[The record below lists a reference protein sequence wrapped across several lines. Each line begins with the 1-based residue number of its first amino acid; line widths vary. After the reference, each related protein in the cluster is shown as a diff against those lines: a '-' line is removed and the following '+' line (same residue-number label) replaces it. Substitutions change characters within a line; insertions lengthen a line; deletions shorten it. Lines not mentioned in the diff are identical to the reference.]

1 MGFLKELKKGITE
14 GAKEGLAQSKKD
26 IAERKKREAELER
39 NRMKALQEL
48 WEEKH
53 KNDKR

>member
-1 MGFLKELKKGITE
+1 MGFLKEIKKGI
-14 GAKEGLAQSKKD
+14 KEGNELSKKD
-26 IAERKKREAELER
+26 TAERLKREKELER